1 MNSNHDNGKGF
12 LGGWKGLI
20 ELIPNNTDAIW
31 SAFSSLQSRN
41 YRLYFYGQWIS
52 LIGTFIQ
59 QIALSWLVYRLTGSV
74 ILLASVTL
82 AAQLPSFFLTPVT
95 GVLIDRFNKY
105 KLLIATQSMF
115 MLQATI
121 LACLVL
127 TKHIEVWHIMTLSLF
142 TGIISAFDMPAR
154 HSFTVQLV
162 ERKEDLS
169 NAIALNSAIF
179 NAARLIGPSI
189 GGILIGLIGEG
200 LCFTINAISYIAV
213 IASFFRMNITP
224 LARKISR
231 KSVVQEM
238 NEGISYA
245 VNSLTIRSILIMV
258 TVISFFGFSLLVI
271 LPAFAKDTLGGN
283 SDTLGYMMSSIG
295 AGALVAAL
303 YLAARKSV
311 IGLGKVIMI
320 STFILGIS
328 TVILASTK
336 TSAITYL
343 ICFPIGFSLIASVA
357 SLNTQ
362 LQTISEERM
371 RGRVMSFYTMALMGT
386 SPIGGILLGVLEKW
400 IGIPYVILMNGVI
413 CILAAFIYEKRRPLL
428 RKHMRRIYVE
438 KGIIP
443 EIATGIESVNGKN

>member
-1 MNSNHDNGKGF
+1 MNSNNDNGKVF

-20 ELIPNNTDAIW
+20 ELIPNNADALLG
-31 SAFSSLQSRN
+31 AFSSLHSRN

-74 ILLASVTL
+74 LLLASVTL

-95 GVLIDRFNKY
+95 GVLIDRFDRY
-105 KLLIATQSMF
+105 KLLIVTQSLY

-121 LACLVL
+121 LAALVM
-127 TKHIEVWHIMTLSLF
+127 TNHIEVWHIMTLSLLV
-142 TGIISAFDMPAR
+142 GIISAFDMPAR

-189 GGILIGLIGEG
+189 GGILIGIIGEG
-200 LCFTINAISYIAV
+200 MCFTINAVSYIAV
-213 IASFFRMNITP
+213 LSSFFRMRVVP
-224 LARKISR
+224 LEKRISK

-245 VNSLTIRSILIMV
+245 LHSFTIRSILLMV

-320 STFILGIS
+320 STFILGAGI
-328 TVILASTK
+328 TILAFTK
-336 TSAITYL
+336 IPAIAYL
-343 ICFPIGFSLIASVA
+343 ACFPIGFSLIASVA

-362 LQTISEERM
+362 LQTISQERM
-371 RGRVMSFYTMALMGT
+371 RGRVMSFYTMALMGV
-386 SPIGGILLGVLEKW
+386 SPIGGMMMGLLEKW
-400 IGIPYVILMNGVI
+400 LGIPMIILLNGIV
-413 CILAAFIYEKRRPLL
+413 CIIAAFLYERHRPML

-443 EIATGIESVNGKN
+443 EIATGIESVNGK

>member
-1 MNSNHDNGKGF
+1 MNDQSENGKGF

-20 ELIPNNTDAIW
+20 ELIPNNANAIPG
-31 SAFSSLQSRN
+31 AFSSLRSRN

-74 ILLASVTL
+74 LLLASVTL

-95 GVLIDRFNKY
+95 GVLIDRFDRY
-105 KLLIATQSMF
+105 KLLVITQAMY

-121 LACLVL
+121 LAMLVL
-127 TKHIEVWHIMTLSLF
+127 TDHIQVWHIMTLSLF
-142 TGIISAFDMPAR
+142 VGINSAFDMPAR

-200 LCFTINAISYIAV
+200 MCFTINAASYIAV
-213 IASFFRMNITP
+213 LFSFFRMSIVP
-224 LARKISR
+224 FEKKVSK
-231 KSVVQEM
+231 KSVIQEM

-245 VNSLTIRSILIMV
+245 SHSLTIRSILIMV
-258 TVISFFGFSLLVI
+258 TIISFFGFSLLVI
-271 LPAFAKDTLGGN
+271 LPAFAKDILKGD

-303 YLAARKSV
+303 YLAARKCV
-311 IGLGKVIMI
+311 IGLGKIIMI
-320 STFILGIS
+320 STFILGAGI
-328 TVILASTK
+328 TVLAFTHIR
-336 TSAITYL
+336 AIAYL
-343 ICFPIGFSLIASVA
+343 VCFPIGFSLIASVA

-371 RGRVMSFYTMALMGT
+371 RGRVMSFYTMALMGV
-386 SPIGGILLGVLEKW
+386 SPIGGMMMGVLEKW
-400 IGIPYVILMNGVI
+400 MGIPMVILLNGIVCVI
-413 CILAAFIYEKRRPLL
+413 AAFVYERRRPLL

-443 EIATGIESVNGKN
+443 EIATAIESVNGK

>member
-1 MNSNHDNGKGF
+1 MNSNNDNGKGF
-12 LGGWKGLI
+12 LGGWRGLI
-20 ELIPNNTDAIW
+20 ELIPNNANAVLG
-31 SAFSSLQSRN
+31 AFSSLRSRN

-52 LIGTFIQ
+52 LTGTFIQ

-74 ILLASVTL
+74 LLLASVTL

-95 GVLIDRFNKY
+95 GVLIDRFDRY
-105 KLLIATQSMF
+105 KLLIVTQAMY
-115 MLQATI
+115 MLQASI
-121 LACLVL
+121 LALLVL
-127 TKHIEVWHIMTLSLF
+127 TNHIEVWHIMALSLF
-142 TGIISAFDMPAR
+142 VGIISAFDMPAR

-162 ERKEDLS
+162 DRKEDLS

-189 GGILIGLIGEG
+189 GGILIGIIGEG
-200 LCFTINAISYIAV
+200 MCFSINAVSYIAV
-213 IASFFRMNITP
+213 LSSFFRMSVVP
-224 LARKISR
+224 LEKKISK

-245 VNSLTIRSILIMV
+245 LNSVTIRSILIMV
-258 TVISFFGFSLLVI
+258 TAISFFGFSLLVI
-271 LPAFAKDTLGGN
+271 LPAFAKDTLEGN

-320 STFILGIS
+320 STFILGAS
-328 TVILASTK
+328 TSILAFTHIPLV
-336 TSAITYL
+336 AYAV
-343 ICFPIGFSLIASVA
+343 CFPIGFSLIASVA

-362 LQTISEERM
+362 LQTISDERM

-386 SPIGGILLGVLEKW
+386 SPIGGMLLGVLEKW
-400 IGIPYVILMNGVI
+400 VGIPMVILMNGVV
-413 CILAAFIYEKRRPLL
+413 CIMAALLYERHRPVL
-428 RKHMRRIYVE
+428 RKQMRRIYVE

-443 EIATGIESVNGKN
+443 EIATGIESVNGK